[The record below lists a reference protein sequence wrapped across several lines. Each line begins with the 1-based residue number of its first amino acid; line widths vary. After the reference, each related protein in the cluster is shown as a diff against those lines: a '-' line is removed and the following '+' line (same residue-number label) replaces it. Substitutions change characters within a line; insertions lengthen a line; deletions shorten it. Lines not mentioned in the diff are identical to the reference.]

1 MHDLVYDLA
10 KIILDKELIALDDSE
25 QMTWSSLDKHYSRH
39 MQLINYPKQSISLK
53 EFPGKIR
60 SLHFTECSKLQLE
73 DKSFSK
79 SKYLRVL
86 DISGCSIN
94 GKFVPS
100 SILLPSSIQ
109 HLVLLRYLDATGL
122 PITALP
128 KSLHKLQNMQ
138 TLLLSNSALESL
150 PDNICSLLNLCYLD
164 LSGNRSLNKLP
175 ISFGELSALSVLKL
189 FGCSKLDQL
198 PESIHKLK
206 SLRHLDMSG
215 CCALQKL
222 PGKFGSLPK
231 LLFLNL
237 SNCSKIVKLPY
248 SVNHKSLE
256 HLNLSSCHEL

>member
-10 KIILDKELIALDDSE
+10 QIILDKELIALDDSE
-25 QMTWSSLDKHYSRH
+25 QMTWSSLDKHCSRH

-60 SLHFTECSKLQLE
+60 SLTLQSANCS
-73 DKSFSK
+73 SK

-94 GKFVPS
+94 GKPVPS

-138 TLLLSNSALESL
+138 TLLLSNCALESL